1 MSDSSRVNE
10 DNVPPQEPTIRMA
23 ADYATALE
31 RVRKCR
37 FEETGRV
44 IAEMNRFKGERD
56 ALKQEAAV
64 HKAENAALKQEA
76 EVHKAEIDAL
86 KQEAEV
92 RKAEIDALRAAL
104 LRLDEARPR
113 GAIV

>member
-1 MSDSSRVNE
+1 MDSGNE
-10 DNVPPQEPTIRMA
+10 LDMPIMMPIKMA

-56 ALKQEAAV
+56 
-64 HKAENAALKQEA
+64 ALKQEA